1 MYMTAE
7 YENLQR
13 ENFLSNPFLNSMGL
27 VLSIF
32 WLKNFTNVNLGLIF
46 VMHSEFLMAFLPQ
59 DANRAADAT
68 VDKKCGRIK
77 SKKRE
82 SPPLFA

>member
-1 MYMTAE
+1 
-7 YENLQR
+7 
-13 ENFLSNPFLNSMGL
+13 
-27 VLSIF
+27 
-32 WLKNFTNVNLGLIF
+32 
-46 VMHSEFLMAFLPQ
+46 MHSEFLMAFLPQ

-82 SPPLFA
+82 SPPLLFRLNFWSAKFFR

>member
-1 MYMTAE
+1 
-7 YENLQR
+7 
-13 ENFLSNPFLNSMGL
+13 
-27 VLSIF
+27 
-32 WLKNFTNVNLGLIF
+32 
-46 VMHSEFLMAFLPQ
+46 MHSEFLMAFLPQ

-82 SPPLFA
+82 SPLLFRLNFRNAKFFR

>member
-1 MYMTAE
+1 M
-7 YENLQR
+7 L
-13 ENFLSNPFLNSMGL
+13 
-27 VLSIF
+27 
-32 WLKNFTNVNLGLIF
+32 
-46 VMHSEFLMAFLPQ
+46 HSEFLMVFLPQ

-82 SPPLFA
+82 SSSTFSPKISERKVL